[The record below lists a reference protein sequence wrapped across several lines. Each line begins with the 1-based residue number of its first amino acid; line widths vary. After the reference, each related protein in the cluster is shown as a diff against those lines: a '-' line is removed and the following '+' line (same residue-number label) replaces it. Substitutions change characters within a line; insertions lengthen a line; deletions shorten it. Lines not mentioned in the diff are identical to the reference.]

1 MHPGENLSELPRI
14 VLGDPLI
21 TTHNNLCDHREARS
35 RQETP
40 PVFFR
45 LLAFLLDESMPFIIG
60 RKIEMTQQFME
71 DGTVVPVT
79 LVRAE
84 PNTVT
89 QVRDMERDGYV
100 AVQLGRDVKAKLP
113 KAQVGHLKDL
123 PQTSTLREFRVDST
137 ELKRGDSVTVEVFA
151 PGTRVDV
158 IGLSKGRGFAGVMK
172 RHHFHGKNATHG
184 TKDQERMPGSNA
196 SQRQGKVIKGKRMP
210 GRMGAERVTVKNLQV
225 VSTNLETNT
234 IALKGAIPG
243 PRGGLV
249 MIQTRKGNTIWHV

>member
-1 MHPGENLSELPRI
+1 
-14 VLGDPLI
+14 
-21 TTHNNLCDHREARS
+21 
-35 RQETP
+35 
-40 PVFFR
+40 
-45 LLAFLLDESMPFIIG
+45 MPFIIG
-60 RKIEMTQQFME
+60 RKIEMTQQFKE

-79 LVRAE
+79 LIHAE

-100 AVQLGRDVKAKLP
+100 AVQLGSEVKANLP
-113 KAQVGHLKDL
+113 KAQAGHLRDL
-123 PQTSTLREFRVDST
+123 PQTKTMREFRVDAT
-137 ELKRGDSVTVEVFA
+137 DLKRGDSVTVEVFA

-158 IGLSKGRGFAGVMK
+158 VGLSKGRGYAGVMK

-210 GRMGAERVTVKNLQV
+210 GRMGAERITVKNLEI
-225 VSTNLETNT
+225 VSTDLHTNV
-234 IALKGAIPG
+234 IAIKGAVPG

-249 MIQTRKGNTIWHV
+249 MIKARSGNTVWHA